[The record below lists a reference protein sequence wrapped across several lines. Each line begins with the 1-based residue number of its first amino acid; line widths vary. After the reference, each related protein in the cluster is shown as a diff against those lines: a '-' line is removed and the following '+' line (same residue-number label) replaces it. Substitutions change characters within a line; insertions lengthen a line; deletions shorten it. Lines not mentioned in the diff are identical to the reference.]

1 MKEYPSTHK
10 TINLNNKDYIIKM
23 LTLGI
28 QCRLEDENIDVTYL
42 DIINECTNIPDNILE
57 FIPQDQLDIICDD
70 IISFSSS
77 DENKGEAKTAISLVA
92 WLMNHGHFD
101 AQYYRVDFVRQI
113 IKEMN
118 FEADRMANG

>member
-70 IISFSSS
+70 IISFSS
-77 DENKGEAKTAISLVA
+77 E
-92 WLMNHGHFD
+92 D
-101 AQYYRVDFVRQI
+101 ANTVLTSIVVPQLGQFICVDIGLFLY
-113 IKEMN
+113 
-118 FEADRMANG
+118 